1 MTLIHAVISKRVSP
15 VHSSPIYT
23 YEFDL
28 YLHTNKY
35 LMIYQPKLILDL
47 IHYHSHNNDHLGTFR
62 IIRLFMDPIIKAN
75 MQTI

>member
-1 MTLIHAVISKRVSP
+1 
-15 VHSSPIYT
+15 
-23 YEFDL
+23 
-28 YLHTNKY
+28 
-35 LMIYQPKLILDL
+35 MIYQPKLILDL